1 MTCARPNNEA
11 NQQQNV
17 ATQIEDGVYLGDLS
31 DGAELEIETK
41 NHHYKIVKSA
51 RTQARISGHPKICP
65 EPVTVE
71 IEGSSR
77 SGLAGFKPGFI
88 GRGMHLTFEHP
99 TYHTVTTSR
108 ILRIHRVY

>member
-1 MTCARPNNEA
+1 MTCVRLNEA
-11 NQQQNV
+11 EQQQNL
-17 ATQIEDGVYLGDLS
+17 ATCTEDGVYLEDLA
-31 DGAELEIETK
+31 DGAELEVETK
-41 NHHYKIVKSA
+41 NHQYKIVKSA
-51 RTQARISGHPKICP
+51 RTQARISGHPQICP

-77 SGLAGFKPGFI
+77 TGLAGFKPGFI

-108 ILRIHRVY
+108 ILQIHRVH